1 MIFNKTKSFIEKILS
16 EELTFDKQLLSRIIS
31 VETIDITSRQVLL
44 SRQLSDFSLQ
54 ELNEK
59 LQIIKL
65 LESYNNL
72 MSIINRS
79 GNPKLEINE
88 INKNILEF
96 LKNNDKLSSYREEG
110 EHYRV
115 YSKKQKIKA

>member
-1 MIFNKTKSFIEKILS
+1 MIFNKTKSFIEEILS
-16 EELTFDKQLLSRIIS
+16 EELTSDKQLLSRIIS

-59 LQIIKL
+59 LQIVKL
-65 LESYNNL
+65 LESYNSL

-115 YSKKQKIKA
+115 SL

>member
-115 YSKKQKIKA
+115 YYRVCI